1 MAGRRPSAAMPE
13 MGFTCYICPGAP
25 SFITGGPPGDA
36 EAFENARR
44 EADGHLN
51 EHAEEIATTDA
62 PLVPVRVYP
71 RTTAGPTQPI
81 QAAA

>member
-1 MAGRRPSAAMPE
+1 MTGRRTSAAMPK
-13 MGFTCYICPGAP
+13 MGFTCYVCPGAP
-25 SFITGGPPGDA
+25 SVITGGLPGDA

-51 EHAEEIATTDA
+51 EHAEEIATTEA

-71 RTTAGPTQPI
+71 RTTAGPTRLA